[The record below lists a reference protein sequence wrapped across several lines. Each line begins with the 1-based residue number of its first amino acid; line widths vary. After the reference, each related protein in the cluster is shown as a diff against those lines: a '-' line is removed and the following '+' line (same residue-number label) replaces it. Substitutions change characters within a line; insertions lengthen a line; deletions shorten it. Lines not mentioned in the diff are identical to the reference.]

1 MNNNYFLNKLAGWR
15 KQAAMTAVNDLDIE
29 KAFAD
34 QASGFVENKLEPLM
48 KPPYH
53 IGFEVVR
60 KNDEN
65 TRLIGIFA
73 FKVDDHLLF
82 APVFFLNGEIKGPLL
97 YRCDTKTFVPA
108 TKEWA
113 TYLISSLEKE
123 EGHGQAISQRNDS
136 APLVQMQRINF
147 RPSNAVKSASVKSPI
162 NKPSCTCAPV
172 PRPEGNCKVVISVQ
186 PDYSSVATWNNRL
199 PGNTSLLKMGAADDG
214 TIRCEFGDEKFMLSA
229 ADGGN
234 FMQDS
239 FAKSGALIRTPNGVR
254 LHLGDVEKQRVKTAF
269 FENIPDLV
277 SEWADD
283 MLVKVAAS
291 ANTGLIREF
300 LNEPD
305 FGKPAAE
312 ALVKAAA
319 DPEFAEA
326 LAECYPT
333 PQHLFPTEYTTTKS
347 ASTKEAGALVIK
359 LEVPEDNNIKKEY
372 FRDGFYILDSRPMDT
387 LSAVV
392 EKSPS
397 DITSV
402 SEAGMYSLLK
412 DDGKFESDVFV
423 APFGDPSMGADTLTL
438 KVERYNDCPSKYVIV
453 KNGKM
458 SLRDGNLMGVQT
470 QSACSYPGLQERVSK
485 HKTYVMFV
493 KNVAYGMIS
502 IHNVTDA
509 DGVQYADVDL
519 SYSPHSCGRRVTFW
533 LHNGGLS
540 DVRRR
545 WVINPEVMVSN
556 IQRGVIGRDARFI
569 EVNTVADSEYESKAT
584 IFERGSGCL
593 YVEPLED
600 IGDISHMDDF
610 IFSSWK
616 MPKVEITKEVIA
628 EKSAGYR
635 FSDGKQFS
643 PALNRCESLVKLAR
657 DMGIHADK
665 AYELMN
671 KVEENGSVKFYLAPM
686 EKVAMRLRVVDRPN
700 FDDEF
705 DSEFGMP
712 MNREKEYKL
721 RVQGEQMFEPP
732 SAIGDMLNPTTV
744 SGLPNITVV
753 TTKTEDLRALADT
766 YKLPH
771 VFEHSVVGTLADT
784 FDALMLLD
792 KYVGRIEDAVD
803 ALYRTLFLLY
813 WRPGDFE
820 KAYGADDM
828 PNLEA
833 ETVANADGLGAMLL
847 RLLKKTEAY
856 RKGVTARGK
865 GDQGQR

>member
-1 MNNNYFLNKLAGWR
+1 MNTNYFLTKNADWR

-48 KPPYH
+48 KAPYH

-65 TRLIGIFA
+65 TRIIGIFA

-123 EGHGQAISQRNDS
+123 EGHGQPRTRRADS
-136 APLVQMQRINF
+136 APLVQMQRLNF
-147 RPSNAVKSASVKSPI
+147 RPTSAVKSASVASPI
-162 NKPSCTCAPV
+162 NKPSCTCTPV
-172 PRPEGNCKVVISVQ
+172 PRPGGNCKVVISVH
-186 PDYSSVATWNNRL
+186 PDYSSVSTWNNRL
-199 PGNTSLLKMGAADDG
+199 PGGESLLKMAAADDG

-229 ADGGN
+229 ADGRRFTDGA
-234 FMQDS
+234 
-239 FAKSGALIRTPNGVR
+239 FAKSGASINTPDGVR
-254 LHLGDVEKQRVKTAF
+254 LQLGEIETQRVKTAF
-269 FENIPDLV
+269 FENIPNNIA
-277 SEWADD
+277 EWADD
-283 MLVKVAAS
+283 MLVKIAAS
-291 ANTGLIREF
+291 SKVGVLKELLT
-300 LNEPD
+300 EPEV
-305 FGKPAAE
+305 GQHAAD
-312 ALVKAAA
+312 AIIKAAA

-326 LAECYPT
+326 LAECYNNPKD
-333 PQHLFPTEYTTTKS
+333 LFPSEFTTTKK
-347 ASTKEAGALVIK
+347 AATKQADALVIK
-359 LEVPEDNNIKKEY
+359 FEVPTDNRIKKEY
-372 FRDGFYILDSRPMDT
+372 FQDGFYILDSRPAET
-387 LSAVV
+387 LSMVT

-397 DITSV
+397 DITTATGPGV
-402 SEAGMYSLLK
+402 FSLLTNS
-412 DDGKFESDVFV
+412 GKFENDVFV
-423 APFGDPSMGADTLTL
+423 APYGNPDTTVPTHWIGGANSDN
-438 KVERYNDCPSKYVIV
+438 KVIAI
-453 KNGKM
+453 KNGRVT
-458 SLRDGNLMGVQT
+458 LRDGSSLMGVQT
-470 QSACSYPGLQERVSK
+470 HSACDYSGLQERVSK
-485 HKTYVMFV
+485 HKTYVLV
-493 KNVAYGMIS
+493 LKKVAYGMITV
-502 IHNVTDA
+502 HDVKDV
-509 DGVQYADVDL
+509 DGVQYADVDID
-519 SYSPHSCGRRVTFW
+519 YSPYY
-533 LHNGGLS
+533 GGS
-540 DVRRR
+540 VGVQMHVWVHEYAEHKRR
-545 WVINPEVMVSN
+545 WTINPDVAVSN
-556 IQRGVIGRDARFI
+556 LEHGLIGRDAKFI
-569 EVNTVADSEYESKAT
+569 EVTTQADEKDDRSIDW
-584 IFERGSGCL
+584 IFTHGGKL
-593 YVEPLED
+593 IIPTLED
-600 IGDISHMDDF
+600 IGDINNLDDF
-610 IFSSWK
+610 IYSSWK
-616 MPKVEITKEVIA
+616 MPKVEIVKEVIA
-628 EKSAGYR
+628 EKTAGYR
-635 FSDGKQFS
+635 FSDGKNFS
-643 PALNRCESLVKLAR
+643 PVLNRCESLVKLAR

-665 AYELMN
+665 AYELME
-671 KVEENGSVKFYLAPM
+671 KVANNGSVKFYLAPM

-721 RVQGEQMFEPP
+721 RIQGEQMFEPP

-744 SGLPNITVV
+744 TGLPNETVV

-784 FDALMLLD
+784 FDAMMLLD
-792 KYVGRIEDAVD
+792 KYVSRIEDAVD

-820 KAYGADDM
+820 KAYGIDDM

-833 ETVANADGLGAMLL
+833 ETVSNADGLGAMLL

-856 RKGVTARGK
+856 RKGVSARGK